1 MINMINMI
9 IGKKYN
15 IEKLLGQ
22 GKFGIVYKGRNIKT
36 DEEVAIKT
44 ENRDID
50 SIYKILKYETTI

>member
-1 MINMINMI
+1 MIDMIDTI

-36 DEEVAIKT
+36 GEEVAIKT
-44 ENRDID
+44 EKRDID
-50 SIYKILKYETTI
+50 SVYKILKYEK